1 MARAAVSQETCPGW
15 SKLALFARRSVA
27 MGLAILARLFCWC
40 EGICFWLDWR
50 SELELRRWLMRGR
63 QSAGPSVLRV
73 NKECLR
79 HLSRADFVLVMLNI
93 AGGWLGRGGR
103 LRKVFCAAI
112 FFAMLGCAAHAPVVV
127 AREAILPQSGLAKS
141 DAARIV
147 TDETGRRV
155 AIPADVRRVVSLA
168 PNLTETIYAL
178 GLEERLAGD
187 TDYCDTPPAAK
198 LKPHVGGAQN
208 PSLEA
213 IVALH
218 PDLVLA
224 TTSINRIETVD
235 GLAKVGIAVYTTD
248 PQTVRGML
256 ESTERIAGLMGAETR
271 GTALVAKLQA
281 RLDAVSARLADVPP
295 VHALFVVWED
305 PLITIGQNTFIA
317 DALRW
322 AGAESVILSQQKW
335 PRVSFEEVVRLQPDY
350 IVFASNHAGFRAEEL
365 GALRSREAWKQLR
378 AVELGHIAV
387 ISEEIN
393 RSSPGLVDAIEQ
405 LAREVHPEAFL
416 KKENGKVK
424 MENGSPVRV
433 GAIEEFDTRA
443 GFRPAPTAKFDDA
456 YLGAAL

>member
-1 MARAAVSQETCPGW
+1 
-15 SKLALFARRSVA
+15 
-27 MGLAILARLFCWC
+27 
-40 EGICFWLDWR
+40 
-50 SELELRRWLMRGR
+50 
-63 QSAGPSVLRV
+63 
-73 NKECLR
+73 
-79 HLSRADFVLVMLNI
+79 
-93 AGGWLGRGGR
+93 
-103 LRKVFCAAI
+103 
-112 FFAMLGCAAHAPVVV
+112 MLGCAAAHAAIRALDV
-127 AREAILPQSGLAKS
+127 AHATALEQDSGSGKTE
-141 DAARIV
+141 AARII

-155 AIPADVRRVVSLA
+155 AIPADVKRVVSLA

-224 TTSINRIETVD
+224 TTSINRIETVE
-235 GLAKVGIAVYTTD
+235 GLAKVGVAVYTTD

-256 ESTERIAGLMGAETR
+256 ESTARIAGLMGAEAQ
-271 GTALVAKLQA
+271 GAALVAKLQA
-281 RLDAVSARLADVPP
+281 RLDAVAARLADVPQ

-350 IVFASNHAGFRAEEL
+350 IVFASNHAGFGAEEL
-365 GALRSREAWKQLR
+365 GTLRSRDAWKQLR

-393 RSSPGLVDAIEQ
+393 RPSPGLVDAIEQ
-405 LAREVHPEAFL
+405 LAREVHPDAFRAA
-416 KKENGKVK
+416 ENRKVK
-424 MENGSPVRV
+424 MGNGDSVHV
-433 GAIEEFDTRA
+433 AAIEGFEARA
-443 GFRPAPTAKFDDA
+443 GLRPVPTAKFDDA

>member
-1 MARAAVSQETCPGW
+1 MS
-15 SKLALFARRSVA
+15 F
-27 MGLAILARLFCWC
+27 I
-40 EGICFWLDWR
+40 
-50 SELELRRWLMRGR
+50 
-63 QSAGPSVLRV
+63 
-73 NKECLR
+73 
-79 HLSRADFVLVMLNI
+79 
-93 AGGWLGRGGR
+93 GGVLGRGRRRRILLCAGI
-103 LRKVFCAAI
+103 FCPT
-112 FFAMLGCAAHAPVVV
+112 LGCAAHAAVVV
-127 AREAILPQSGLAKS
+127 ARAVILPQSSAAKTEPT
-141 DAARIV
+141 RIV
-147 TDETGRRV
+147 MDETGRRV
-155 AIPADVRRVVSLA
+155 AIPAEVKRVVTLA

-256 ESTERIAGLMGAETR
+256 ESTAHIAGLLGAEAQ
-271 GTALVAKLQA
+271 GSALVAKLRA
-281 RLDAVSARLADVPP
+281 RLDALTARLADVPP

-305 PLITIGQNTFIA
+305 PLITIGQNTFVA

-350 IVFASNHAGFRAEEL
+350 IVFASNHAGFEAEEL
-365 GALRSREAWKQLR
+365 GSLRSRAEWKQLR

-387 ISEEIN
+387 MSEEIN
-393 RSSPGLVDAIEQ
+393 RPSPGLVDAIEQ
-405 LAREVHPEAFL
+405 LAREVHPDAFRAA
-416 KKENGKVK
+416 ENGKVPLENRKVK
-424 MENGSPVRV
+424 MEKGNSVRV
-433 GAIEEFDTRA
+433 AAIEEFDGRA
-443 GFRPAPTAKFDDA
+443 GVRPAPTAKFNDA
-456 YLGAAL
+456 YLGAGL

>member
-1 MARAAVSQETCPGW
+1 
-15 SKLALFARRSVA
+15 
-27 MGLAILARLFCWC
+27 
-40 EGICFWLDWR
+40 
-50 SELELRRWLMRGR
+50 
-63 QSAGPSVLRV
+63 
-73 NKECLR
+73 
-79 HLSRADFVLVMLNI
+79 
-93 AGGWLGRGGR
+93 
-103 LRKVFCAAI
+103 
-112 FFAMLGCAAHAPVVV
+112 MLGCIAAHAAASALDAAHPTLVV
-127 AREAILPQSGLAKS
+127 ASAAVLPQSGAAKS
-141 DAARIV
+141 EAARIV

-155 AIPADVRRVVSLA
+155 AIPADVKRVVTLA

-235 GLAKVGIAVYTTD
+235 GLSKVGIAVYTTD

-256 ESTERIAGLMGAETR
+256 ESTARIAGLMGAEAQ
-271 GTALVAKLQA
+271 GSALIARLEA
-281 RLDAVSARLADVPP
+281 RLDALAARLADVPP
-295 VHALFVVWED
+295 AHSLFVVWED
-305 PLITIGQNTFIA
+305 PLITVGQNTFIA

-350 IVFASNHAGFRAEEL
+350 IVFASNHAGFGAEEL

-387 ISEEIN
+387 ITEEIN
-393 RSSPGLVDAIEQ
+393 RPSPGLVDAIEQ
-405 LAREVHPEAFL
+405 LAREVHPDAFL
-416 KKENGKVK
+416 KKENGKVPLENRKVK
-424 MENGSPVRV
+424 MENGSSVRV
-433 GAIEEFDTRA
+433 AAIEEFRA
-443 GFRPAPTAKFDDA
+443 QAGLRPAPTAKFDDA

>member
-1 MARAAVSQETCPGW
+1 
-15 SKLALFARRSVA
+15 
-27 MGLAILARLFCWC
+27 
-40 EGICFWLDWR
+40 
-50 SELELRRWLMRGR
+50 
-63 QSAGPSVLRV
+63 
-73 NKECLR
+73 
-79 HLSRADFVLVMLNI
+79 
-93 AGGWLGRGGR
+93 
-103 LRKVFCAAI
+103 
-112 FFAMLGCAAHAPVVV
+112 MLGFAAHAAALEQDSATKP
-127 AREAILPQSGLAKS
+127 G
-141 DAARIV
+141 AARV
-147 TDETGRRV
+147 VMDETGRRV
-155 AIPADVRRVVSLA
+155 AIPADVKRIVTLA

-235 GLAKVGIAVYTTD
+235 GLAKVGITVYTTD

-256 ESTERIAGLMGAETR
+256 ESTARIAGLMGAEAQ
-271 GTALVAKLQA
+271 GSALVAKLQA

-317 DALRW
+317 DAMRW

-335 PRVSFEEVVRLQPDY
+335 PHISFEEVVRLQPEY
-350 IVFASNHAGFRAEEL
+350 IVFASDHAGFGAEEL

-393 RSSPGLVDAIEQ
+393 RPSPGLVDAIEQ
-405 LAREVHPEAFL
+405 LAREVHPKTFRES
-416 KKENGKVK
+416 ENGKLK
-424 MENGSPVRV
+424 MENGHGARERMESTDVSVRELQGLKLRDSNANGLSPLKRRPTNHERAAEALRAAIKPGSTAASDACA
-433 GAIEEFDTRA
+433 GAT
-443 GFRPAPTAKFDDA
+443 
-456 YLGAAL
+456 L

>member
-1 MARAAVSQETCPGW
+1 MLDFAGQAAALEQDSATKPG
-15 SKLALFARRSVA
+15 
-27 MGLAILARLFCWC
+27 
-40 EGICFWLDWR
+40 
-50 SELELRRWLMRGR
+50 
-63 QSAGPSVLRV
+63 
-73 NKECLR
+73 
-79 HLSRADFVLVMLNI
+79 
-93 AGGWLGRGGR
+93 
-103 LRKVFCAAI
+103 
-112 FFAMLGCAAHAPVVV
+112 
-127 AREAILPQSGLAKS
+127 
-141 DAARIV
+141 AARVV

-155 AIPADVRRVVSLA
+155 TIPLDVKRIVSLA

-256 ESTERIAGLMGAETR
+256 ESTARIAGLMEAEAQ
-271 GTALVAKLQA
+271 GSALVGKLQA
-281 RLDAVSARLADVPP
+281 RLDAVSARLGDVPP

-317 DALRW
+317 DAMRW

-335 PRVSFEEVVRLQPDY
+335 PHISFEEVVRLQPEY
-350 IVFASNHAGFRAEEL
+350 IVFASNHAGFGAEEL

-393 RSSPGLVDAIEQ
+393 RPSPGLVDAIEQ
-405 LAREVHPEAFL
+405 LAREVHPDAFRES
-416 KKENGKVK
+416 ENGKLK
-424 MENGSPVRV
+424 MANGH
-433 GAIEEFDTRA
+433 GAREMPRA
-443 GFRPAPTAKFDDA
+443 NFSVQELQGLKPRAFEGSDMSRLKPLPTSINEQR
-456 YLGAAL
+456 AAL

>member
-1 MARAAVSQETCPGW
+1 MS
-15 SKLALFARRSVA
+15 
-27 MGLAILARLFCWC
+27 LAILARLFCC
-40 EGICFWLDWR
+40 VKNLLSARMSKRARASIVGDAGS
-50 SELELRRWLMRGR
+50 SEHRQECLCHFSEAILRRRRIFL
-63 QSAGPSVLRV
+63 
-73 NKECLR
+73 
-79 HLSRADFVLVMLNI
+79 
-93 AGGWLGRGGR
+93 
-103 LRKVFCAAI
+103 CAAI
-112 FFAMLGCAAHAPVVV
+112 LCAMLGCAIHAAPGVLSGGVF
-127 AREAILPQSGLAKS
+127 IQSSATRNEPAKV
-141 DAARIV
+141 I

-155 AIPADVRRVVSLA
+155 TIPADVKRVVTLA

-187 TDYCDTPPAAK
+187 THYCDTPPAAK

-208 PSLEA
+208 PSMEA

-256 ESTERIAGLMGAETR
+256 ESTARIAGLMGAEAQ
-271 GTALVAKLQA
+271 GSALVAKLQV

-317 DALRW
+317 DAMRW
-322 AGAESVILSQQKW
+322 AGVESVILSQQKW
-335 PRVSFEEVVRLQPDY
+335 PHISFEEVVRLQPEY
-350 IVFASNHAGFRAEEL
+350 IVFASNHAGFGAEEL
-365 GALRSREAWKQLR
+365 GALRSREAWRQLR

-393 RSSPGLVDAIEQ
+393 RPSPGLVDAIEQ
-405 LAREVHPEAFL
+405 LAREVHPEVFRAA
-416 KKENGKVK
+416 ENGQVK
-424 MENGSPVRV
+424 IENGHSQRQM
-433 GAIEEFDTRA
+433 TRA
-443 GFRPAPTAKFDDA
+443 NFGVQELQGLKPRALEGSDMSRLKPRPTSLLTLQWAVEFGAPASMTSMRPDSPAEIVTGAK
-456 YLGAAL
+456 LRAAL

>member
-1 MARAAVSQETCPGW
+1 
-15 SKLALFARRSVA
+15 
-27 MGLAILARLFCWC
+27 
-40 EGICFWLDWR
+40 
-50 SELELRRWLMRGR
+50 
-63 QSAGPSVLRV
+63 
-73 NKECLR
+73 
-79 HLSRADFVLVMLNI
+79 
-93 AGGWLGRGGR
+93 
-103 LRKVFCAAI
+103 
-112 FFAMLGCAAHAPVVV
+112 MLGCIAAHAAASALDAAHPTLV
-127 AREAILPQSGLAKS
+127 ASAAVLPQSGAAKS
-141 DAARIV
+141 EAARIV

-155 AIPADVRRVVSLA
+155 AIPADVKRVVTLA

-178 GLEERLAGD
+178 GLEEGLAGD

-224 TTSINRIETVD
+224 TTSINRIETVE
-235 GLAKVGIAVYTTD
+235 GLAKVGVAVYTTD

-256 ESTERIAGLMGAETR
+256 ESTARIAGLMGAEAR
-271 GTALVAKLQA
+271 GSALVARLQA
-281 RLDAVSARLADVPP
+281 RLDSLAARLVDVPQ

-335 PRVSFEEVVRLQPDY
+335 PRVSFEEVVRLQPDF
-350 IVFASNHAGFRAEEL
+350 IVFASDHAGFDSEEL
-365 GALRSREAWKQLR
+365 GALRSRAEWKQLR

-393 RSSPGLVDAIEQ
+393 RPSPGLVDAIEQ
-405 LAREVHPEAFL
+405 LAREVHPDAVL
-416 KKENGKVK
+416 KKENEKGALENRKGK
-424 MENGSPVRV
+424 MEKGNSVRV
-433 GAIEEFDTRA
+433 AAIEEFDGRA
-443 GFRPAPTAKFDDA
+443 GLRPAPTKVVDP
-456 YLGAAL
+456 YLGAGL

>member
-1 MARAAVSQETCPGW
+1 
-15 SKLALFARRSVA
+15 
-27 MGLAILARLFCWC
+27 
-40 EGICFWLDWR
+40 
-50 SELELRRWLMRGR
+50 
-63 QSAGPSVLRV
+63 
-73 NKECLR
+73 
-79 HLSRADFVLVMLNI
+79 
-93 AGGWLGRGGR
+93 
-103 LRKVFCAAI
+103 
-112 FFAMLGCAAHAPVVV
+112 MLGCAATRAG
-127 AREAILPQSGLAKS
+127 AGASALDTATATALEQDS
-141 DAARIV
+141 DAAKTGTARVV

-155 AIPADVRRVVSLA
+155 AVPADVRRVVTLA

-178 GLEERLAGD
+178 GLEGRLAGD

-208 PSLEA
+208 PNLEA

-256 ESTERIAGLMGAETR
+256 ESTARIADVMGVEAQ
-271 GTALVAKLQA
+271 GSSLVAKLQA
-281 RLDAVSARLADVPP
+281 RLDALAARLADVPP

-305 PLITIGQNTFIA
+305 PLITVGQNTFIA

-335 PRVSFEEVVRLQPDY
+335 PRVSFEEVVRLQPEY
-350 IVFASNHAGFRAEEL
+350 IVFASNHAGFGAEEL

-393 RSSPGLVDAIEQ
+393 RPSPELVDAIEQ
-405 LAREVHPEAFL
+405 LAREVHSEAFL

-424 MENGSPVRV
+424 MENGLDSRERGRADFSSKELQGLKPRDFSANGLSPLKRRPTKRPDISAVWLQN
-433 GAIEEFDTRA
+433 A
-443 GFRPAPTAKFDDA
+443 GVMN
-456 YLGAAL
+456 

>member
-1 MARAAVSQETCPGW
+1 MS
-15 SKLALFARRSVA
+15 
-27 MGLAILARLFCWC
+27 LAILARLFCFGGNLLLARVSNRARMAIVADAWS
-40 EGICFWLDWR
+40 
-50 SELELRRWLMRGR
+50 SEHRQDCLCHFSEAILRRRR
-63 QSAGPSVLRV
+63 VL
-73 NKECLR
+73 L
-79 HLSRADFVLVMLNI
+79 
-93 AGGWLGRGGR
+93 
-103 LRKVFCAAI
+103 CAAI
-112 FFAMLGCAAHAPVVV
+112 LCAVLGCAIHAAPGALSGGVF
-127 AREAILPQSGLAKS
+127 IQSGAAKNEPTK
-141 DAARIV
+141 IV
-147 TDETGRRV
+147 TDETRRRV
-155 AIPADVRRVVSLA
+155 TIPAEVKRVVTLA

-178 GLEERLAGD
+178 GLEERLAGN

-256 ESTERIAGLMGAETR
+256 ESTARIAGLMGAEAQ
-271 GTALVAKLQA
+271 GSALVAKLQA
-281 RLDAVSARLADVPP
+281 RLDAVSARLADVPL

-317 DALRW
+317 DAMRW

-335 PRVSFEEVVRLQPDY
+335 PHISFEEVVRLQPEY
-350 IVFASNHAGFRAEEL
+350 IVFASDHAGFGAEEL
-365 GALRSREAWKQLR
+365 GALRSREAWKRLR

-393 RSSPGLVDAIEQ
+393 RPSPGLVDAIEQ
-405 LAREVHPEAFL
+405 LAREVHPDAFRAA
-416 KKENGKVK
+416 ENGKVK
-424 MENGSPVRV
+424 IENGHGPR
-433 GAIEEFDTRA
+433 EMTRA
-443 GFRPAPTAKFDDA
+443 NFGVQELQGLNPRDLSANGLSPLKRRSTNINELRAT
-456 YLGAAL
+456 L

>member
-1 MARAAVSQETCPGW
+1 
-15 SKLALFARRSVA
+15 

-79 HLSRADFVLVMLNI
+79 HLSRVLCWEMK
-93 AGGWLGRGGR
+93 LGRGWR
-103 LRKVFCAAI
+103 RRNFLCAGIFGAI
-112 FFAMLGCAAHAPVVV
+112 LGCVAAHAAASALDGAHPTLVV
-127 AREAILPQSGLAKS
+127 ASAAVLPQSGLAKS

-155 AIPADVRRVVSLA
+155 AIPADVKRVVTLA

-256 ESTERIAGLMGAETR
+256 ESTERIAGLMGAKAR
-271 GTALVAKLQA
+271 GAALVAKLQA
-281 RLDAVSARLADVPP
+281 RLDALAARLADVPQ

-322 AGAESVILSQQKW
+322 AGAESMILSQQKW

-350 IVFASNHAGFRAEEL
+350 IVFASDHAGFGAEQL
-365 GALRSREAWKQLR
+365 GALRTREAWKQLR

-393 RSSPGLVDAIEQ
+393 RPSPGLVDAIEQ
-405 LAREVHPEAFL
+405 LAREVHPDAFL

-443 GFRPAPTAKFDDA
+443 GLRPAPTAKFDDA